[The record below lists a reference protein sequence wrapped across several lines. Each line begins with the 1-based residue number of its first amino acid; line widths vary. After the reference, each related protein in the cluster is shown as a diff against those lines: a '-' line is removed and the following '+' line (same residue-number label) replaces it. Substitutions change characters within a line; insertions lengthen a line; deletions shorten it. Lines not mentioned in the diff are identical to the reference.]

1 MSGSKTSLINPKRVI
16 AALRSPSAQPDYVWD
31 GRDDNDRPASP
42 AELKKALAASVKKRG
57 RPAGSGTKSP
67 TTLRIDR
74 DVLDA
79 LRASG
84 EGWQTRVNALLREAV
99 NQGRL

>member
-1 MSGSKTSLINPKRVI
+1 MSGSKASLVNPKQLI
-16 AALRSPSAQPDYVWD
+16 AAVSSPSSGPDYVWD
-31 GRDDNDRPASP
+31 GRDDSDRPASP
-42 AELKKALAASVKKRG
+42 AELRSALAASARKRG

-99 NQGRL
+99 NKGRL